1 MTIMASPGAVGPRDV
16 GQAIKGPYE
25 VISISTQGHIKIKC
39 QSGYVAVVRNEQ
51 FQLMHA

>member
-1 MTIMASPGAVGPRDV
+1 MCKVRAVGPRDV

-25 VISISTQGHIKIKC
+25 VIRISTQGHIKIKC
-39 QSGYVAVVRNEQ
+39 QSGYVAVVRHEQ